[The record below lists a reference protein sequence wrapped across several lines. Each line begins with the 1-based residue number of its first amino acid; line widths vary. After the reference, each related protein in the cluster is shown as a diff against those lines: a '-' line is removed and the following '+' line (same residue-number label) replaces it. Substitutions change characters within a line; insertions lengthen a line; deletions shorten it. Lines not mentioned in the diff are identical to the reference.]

1 MNEKFTYQ
9 VFGSQNSNDLDCMV
23 FLEDIPTKNNS
34 RSSNGYKKSIQTS
47 HDLCDFYAKKIKE
60 LTKTKKEVNVN
71 ICSLKDGIVHRV
83 FKGTPDEVNNSC
95 YLTYAYH
102 NQRHLCQIKRLV
114 KRDVEIKILRT
125 CRVILSFWSRS
136 KYRTEVKS
144 ALKGDIYEKIKVI
157 DKIDPVG
164 IELNKNISDGDYAK
178 TMAFQLAQ
186 TILLID
192 GIEIYTKYEVEDYL
206 WELTE
211 NINRIR
217 DDKEIKNFKDLFISK
232 IRNMSFNKIYE

>member
-1 MNEKFTYQ
+1 MTE
-9 VFGSQNSNDLDCMV
+9 
-23 FLEDIPTKNNS
+23 
-34 RSSNGYKKSIQTS
+34 
-47 HDLCDFYAKKIKE
+47 IKE

-71 ICSLKDGIVHRV
+71 ICSLKDGVVHRV

-95 YLTYAYH
+95 YSTYNYH
-102 NQRHLCQIKRLV
+102 NQRHITQIKRMV
-114 KRDVEIKILRT
+114 ERDVELKILRT

-136 KYRTEVKS
+136 KYRSQVKS

-157 DKIDPVG
+157 NEINPIG

-192 GIEIYTKYEVEDYL
+192 GIEIYTKYEVEDYF
-206 WELTE
+206 WELTG
-211 NINRIR
+211 NINRVR
-217 DDKEIKNFKDLFISK
+217 DDKEIKKFKDLFISR
-232 IRNMSFNKIYE
+232 IQNMNFKRLYE